1 MLGRAFCLAAM
12 IKCGKG
18 TETEHLLILVE
29 LFKILKSKDYLRQ
42 ECIHCNFTENYRLRN
57 AGNSKLLIRKKLTV
71 DMIIELLKTSPFAKT
86 DKFKDTLNDNIIS
99 IGADMSKDPDLSQG
113 LK

>member
-18 TETEHLLILVE
+18 TETEHLVILVE

-42 ECIHCNFTENYRLRN
+42 DRIHGLFT
-57 AGNSKLLIRKKLTV
+57 GKKFQCW
-71 DMIIELLKTSPFAKT
+71 ES
-86 DKFKDTLNDNIIS
+86 
-99 IGADMSKDPDLSQG
+99 
-113 LK
+113 

>member
-42 ECIHCNFTENYRLRN
+42 ECIQVISLR
-57 AGNSKLLIRKKLTV
+57 I
-71 DMIIELLKTSPFAKT
+71 P
-86 DKFKDTLNDNIIS
+86 
-99 IGADMSKDPDLSQG
+99 AD
-113 LK
+113 

>member
-1 MLGRAFCLAAM
+1 M

-42 ECIHCNFTENYRLRN
+42 GCIH
-57 AGNSKLLIRKKLTV
+57 
-71 DMIIELLKTSPFAKT
+71 
-86 DKFKDTLNDNIIS
+86 
-99 IGADMSKDPDLSQG
+99 
-113 LK
+113 

>member
-18 TETEHLLILVE
+18 TETEHLVILVE

-42 ECIHCNFTENYRLRN
+42 DRIHGFLPARN
-57 AGNSKLLIRKKLTV
+57 SSAGKIDTVRNSGIMNISKAHCRY
-71 DMIIELLKTSPFAKT
+71 
-86 DKFKDTLNDNIIS
+86 DN
-99 IGADMSKDPDLSQG
+99 
-113 LK
+113 